1 MSLTGVAFT
10 DTLPA
15 NVVVATPANAATTC
29 GGGVLTASPGT
40 GTVSLANATMAH
52 DSSCTVTFDAIAS
65 PATAFVDATRT
76 NTIATVSNVQGALTT
91 SFSATV
97 RVQAGAQVAK
107 AFSPSTISNGGV
119 ATLTLTLRNFNATP
133 LTPLD
138 ITDALPAGMTI
149 ASPAAAA
156 TTCPGGA
163 VTATPGGASLSLSG
177 GTLAAAPTGAGSTAC
192 TVSVNVTAANTGTTP
207 LTLNNAVLAGNF
219 GGVNYAAT
227 SAALVV
233 NPVTVISGSKA
244 FSPNSRVQTQ
254 VTTLTITLTNASGTP
269 AGITSVTD
277 NLTTMGT
284 GFTVAA
290 SPPAAT
296 TTCGGTVTAS
306 PGTTAI
312 TMAGGSIPAHGSCQ
326 IIVPVQVGATAST
339 GTRTNT
345 IAVGA
350 IQTDQGSNGTTITAN
365 LSVSAALAVSKA
377 FVPATVTT
385 GGVTR
390 LTITLTHAN
399 GAPALS
405 NIAVT
410 DTLPAGHVISP
421 TPNATTTCGGTV
433 TATAGSG
440 SVSLAGGALA
450 AGSTSC
456 QIQVNVTVPTSVP
469 SGSSAQATNTIAA
482 NAVTTAEGVTNA
494 GAASATI
501 TRTLAFLTLGK
512 SFSPL
517 AVEPGIASTMT
528 ITIVNTNTG
537 AISLTGVNLT
547 DVFPLGLVVAN
558 PPNAGLTGV
567 DCTGIVSAPV
577 GATALG
583 LSGGTIAAGAR
594 CELKVNVTP
603 TAVGNLV
610 NILPPG
616 VITTAQGPTN
626 LSQVV
631 ATLAATGRADV
642 RVQKTPSVPNV
653 APGGTVIYT
662 ITVSN
667 AGPDNIAGALFT
679 DPVPA
684 GVTFTAWTCAA
695 PAGAACTAAGS
706 GAISDSVTIPKG
718 SSVVYTVTAVVA
730 PTSTGSITNTATV
743 DVPSLVVDPDE
754 SNNSATTTTPI
765 TPPVLTLTKSA
776 TPASFVVGTPA
787 SYTIAVV
794 NTRAPGDHAGR
805 HGDRRHPRL
814 PDARGHARGV
824 FGRGQSRDV
833 HDPGGPGVGGHRE
846 LHHPGDADCRG
857 TGREHGLGERRRG
870 SGLPAD
876 GALPGHRDHEHRRG
890 PAPREQGG
898 DPRQLRGGRPRE
910 LHPHGVQRGHAG
922 DVGARHGDR
931 PPAGVTA
938 TGGAAQRLRGRGT
951 AGDLHDSPAAAGRR
965 GGRVRHSG
973 DAHRERLPRQHGHR
987 EWRWRPD
994 LPGRRARS
1002 VSVDGHH
1009 GRRRAAAAHQQA
1021 GGAGELRRERRCQ
1034 LHADGGERGHGG
1046 DHRREHGRG

>member
-1 MSLTGVAFT
+1 M
-10 DTLPA
+10 
-15 NVVVATPANAATTC
+15 
-29 GGGVLTASPGT
+29 
-40 GTVSLANATMAH
+40 
-52 DSSCTVTFDAIAS
+52 
-65 PATAFVDATRT
+65 
-76 NTIATVSNVQGALTT
+76 
-91 SFSATV
+91 
-97 RVQAGAQVAK
+97 
-107 AFSPSTISNGGV
+107 
-119 ATLTLTLRNFNATP
+119 
-133 LTPLD
+133 
-138 ITDALPAGMTI
+138 
-149 ASPAAAA
+149 
-156 TTCPGGA
+156 
-163 VTATPGGASLSLSG
+163 
-177 GTLAAAPTGAGSTAC
+177 GSTAC
-192 TVSVNVTAANTGTTP
+192 TVSVKVTAANTGTTP
-207 LTLNNAVLAGNF
+207 LTLNNAVSAGNF

-227 SAALVV
+227 AATLTV
-233 NPVTVISGSKA
+233 NPLTVISGSKA
-244 FSPNSRVQTQ
+244 FSPTSRVQTQ

-290 SPPAAT
+290 SPAAT
-296 TTCGGTVTAS
+296 TTCGGTVTAL

-312 TMAGGSIPAHGSCQ
+312 TMVGGSLPAHGSCQ

-339 GTRTNT
+339 GTRPNT

-350 IQTDQGSNGTTITAN
+350 IQTSQGSNGTAITAN

-440 SVSLAGGALA
+440 SVSLAGGALG
-450 AGSTSC
+450 AGATTC

-494 GAASATI
+494 AAASATI

-537 AISLTGVNLT
+537 AINLTGVSLT

-583 LSGGTIAAGAR
+583 LSGGTIAVGAR

-730 PTSTGSITNTATV
+730 PTSTGSIANTATV

-787 SYTIAVV
+787 NYTIVVV
-794 NTRAPGDHAGR
+794 NSGPLATTLVATVTDDIPASLTPGAMPAGCS
-805 HGDRRHPRL
+805 
-814 PDARGHARGV
+814 AV
-824 FGRGQSRDV
+824 EQSRDV
-833 HDPGGPGVGGHRE
+833 HDPGGVW
-846 LHHPGDADCRG
+846 
-857 TGREHGLGERRRG
+857 RRG
-870 SGLPAD
+870 
-876 GALPGHRDHEHRRG
+876 
-890 PAPREQGG
+890 APRASSS
-898 DPRQLRGGRPRE
+898 R
-910 LHPHGVQRGHAG
+910 
-922 DVGARHGDR
+922 
-931 PPAGVTA
+931 
-938 TGGAAQRLRGRGT
+938 
-951 AGDLHDSPAAAGRR
+951 
-965 GGRVRHSG
+965 
-973 DAHRERLPRQHGHR
+973 
-987 EWRWRPD
+987 
-994 LPGRRARS
+994 
-1002 VSVDGHH
+1002 
-1009 GRRRAAAAHQQA
+1009 
-1021 GGAGELRRERRCQ
+1021 
-1034 LHADGGERGHGG
+1034 
-1046 DHRREHGRG
+1046 